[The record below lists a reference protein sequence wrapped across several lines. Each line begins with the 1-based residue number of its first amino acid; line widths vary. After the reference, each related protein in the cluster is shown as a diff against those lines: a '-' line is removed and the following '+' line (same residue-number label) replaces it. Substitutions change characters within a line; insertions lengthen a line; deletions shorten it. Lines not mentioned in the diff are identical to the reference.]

1 MPSLVDAKLALA
13 NFLWMAGRAPEAEA
27 MLKEA
32 LAKEPQHL
40 LANRMLGLL
49 YLSTK
54 RLNEAE
60 QPLKVVADASKTPA
74 ARFQLADYYVSVG
87 RTKDAVTLLIP
98 LSSDPATFA
107 EAESRLAALE
117 YAEGRVADAHKRLD
131 AVLARV
137 PTHAPVLVMK
147 AHWLTTEK
155 KLDEALDSAT
165 AAVAADPQSAAAHFA
180 LAAVHD
186 RRQEVSAATKSY
198 NEVLRLNPRAV
209 AAQVELSR
217 LSLTSGEGTEA
228 LRYAEG
234 ARAAEPS
241 NLEARVVLVRSLI
254 AAGNLA
260 RAEAEIADLLEGAP
274 NVAVV
279 HSLNGTLQASRKN
292 TAGARSSFERAL
304 EITPGFLEA
313 LGGLTYLD
321 LVEKNPARAIARLDA
336 EAIKQPTQ
344 RPVTGSA
351 GSRAQCRGRRGQGRA
366 GASQRGVGGSPVHDG
381 VRLAGATLQAAR
393 TARPGTCRTRE
404 RC

>member
-1 MPSLVDAKLALA
+1 MQSGEAKAAEAAFRQAIALDPSLVDAKLALA
-13 NFLWMAGRAPEAEA
+13 NFLWVAGRAPEAEA

-60 QPLKVVADASKTPA
+60 QPLKVVADASKAPA

-87 RTKDAVTLLIP
+87 RTKDAVSLLTP

-107 EAESRLAALE
+107 EAESRLAALD
-117 YAEGRVADAHKRLD
+117 YAEGRVAEAHKRLD

-147 AHWLTTEK
+147 AQWLTTEN
-155 KLDEALDSAT
+155 KLDEALDRAT

-180 LAAVHD
+180 LAVVHD
-186 RRQEVSAATKSY
+186 RRREVAAATKSY

-217 LSLTSGEGTEA
+217 LSLTSGDRTEA

-234 ARAAEPS
+234 ARLAEPS
-241 NLEARVVLVRSLI
+241 NLDARVVLARSLI

-260 RAEAEIADLLEGAP
+260 RAEAEIAELLKGAP

-279 HSLNGTLQASRKN
+279 HALNGTLQASQKKRCRGEELVR
-292 TAGARSSFERAL
+292 AGAR
-304 EITPGFLEA
+304 
-313 LGGLTYLD
+313 D
-321 LVEKNPARAIARLDA
+321 LARL
-336 EAIKQPTQ
+336 
-344 RPVTGSA
+344 
-351 GSRAQCRGRRGQGRA
+351 SRGPGWAHV
-366 GASQRGVGGSPVHDG
+366 S
-381 VRLAGATLQAAR
+381 
-393 TARPGTCRTRE
+393 RPGGEESGAGDCASRG
-404 RC
+404 